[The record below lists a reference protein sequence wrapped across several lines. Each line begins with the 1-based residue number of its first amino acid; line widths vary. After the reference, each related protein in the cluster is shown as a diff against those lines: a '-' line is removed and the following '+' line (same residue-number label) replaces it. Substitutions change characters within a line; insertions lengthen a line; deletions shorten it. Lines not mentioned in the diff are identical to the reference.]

1 VTDEPRL
8 QWNDYTKVSAD
19 ELKLLHAGPHATGP
33 NKKAYVAVGRRD
45 DWNLCSLPV
54 HNGFDNY
61 LPNFIESLLADVL
74 EEDAYAT
81 MNAMFKHGHRYCR
94 HPALQAVYGPDDK
107 PLREAYRRSDGIAR
121 LNACWVDVDC
131 HQIGLTH
138 GQVIGQVYDLQRD
151 GTIPAPSY
159 LKDSGRGLWIVWLLG
174 KETRSFPEHVT
185 LWRVMQAKLA
195 AMFASSGSDRGSGV
209 DPARLSRCVGSVNSK
224 TDDRKRAT
232 MVVFGRDGSGSAI
245 RYGLH
250 ELAERIG
257 IEHTPKAKLTKKSDT
272 VSLTNKEKGHR
283 GQYLRWKTDQDRFW
297 LLVETLR
304 RTIPVGTRNAHNLV
318 IGGILRGRYKYE
330 MDAIHAAIEDAARR
344 VWKCHP
350 KTDDREYTLDRVRK
364 EIKQTVFGRQAGIML
379 TGQTIADRLKLT
391 TEEAEQ
397 IRDVIRTSGKGT
409 WPPAAGQEQLS
420 RPLTHDE
427 RRTRVRDF
435 ILANGLI
442 EHPSN
447 RDVASMLEDAG
458 LKASRELVRVIRS
471 ELRPPAPTPDATPRP
486 LPTFDEKDLV
496 KVIKKQRLKHGL
508 DDTVSKS

>member
-1 VTDEPRL
+1 MNDEPRL
-8 QWNDYTKVSAD
+8 LWNDYSKVSAD
-19 ELKLLHAGPHATGP
+19 ELNLLHAGPHAAGP
-33 NKKAYVAVGRRD
+33 NQKAYVALGRRD

-54 HNGFDNY
+54 HNGLDNY
-61 LPNFIESLLADVL
+61 LPNFIESMLADVL

-81 MNAMFKHGHRYCR
+81 MNSMFRPGHRYCR
-94 HPALQAVYGPDDK
+94 HPALTNVLGPDDK
-107 PLREAYRRSDGIAR
+107 PLREAYRGTDGIAR

-138 GQVIGQVYDLQRD
+138 GQVIGQVYDLQRN
-151 GTIPAPSY
+151 GTLPAPSY

-195 AMFASSGSDRGSGV
+195 AMFASSGSDLGAGV

-224 TDDRKRAT
+224 TDDRKRAR
-232 MVVFGRDGSGSAI
+232 MVVFGRDTSGEAI
-245 RYGLH
+245 RYELA

-257 IEHTPKAKLTKKSDT
+257 VEHKPKAKLTKKSDT
-272 VSLTNKEKGHR
+272 VSLTAKEKGYK
-283 GQYLRWKTDQDRFW
+283 GQYLRWKTDESRFW

-330 MDAIHAAIEDAARR
+330 MDAVHNAIEDAARR
-344 VWKCHP
+344 VWKHHP
-350 KTDDREYTLDRVRK
+350 NTDDREYSLDRVRK
-364 EIKQTVFGRQAGIML
+364 EIKQLVFGRQAGIML

-397 IRDVIRTSGKGT
+397 IRDLIRTSGKGT
-409 WPPAAGQEQLS
+409 WPPATGQEQLS

-471 ELRPPAPTPDATPRP
+471 ELRPPAPPPNSTTKP
-486 LPTFDEKDLV
+486 LPTFDENFDEKDLAR
-496 KVIKKQRLKHGL
+496 VIKKAQRKHGL
-508 DDTVSKS
+508 NA